1 MESLDIL
8 NYFLHDK
15 VAAKMWKRTTH
26 YSEDDLISFIYTSVM
41 DDTRSFRMVWG
52 QIHDDVWISDY
63 IHGVGKTIT
72 VFSEDISD
80 IHSTEYSVIFSI
92 GLYSSM
98 SILYGN
104 RS

>member
-26 YSEDDLISFIYTSVM
+26 YSSDGLTSFIYTSVM
-41 DDTRSFRMVWG
+41 DDTRTFRIIWSPST
-52 QIHDDVWISDY
+52 DDVWISDEPT
-63 IHGVGKTIT
+63 GSGRFTTI
-72 VFSEDISD
+72 FSEDISN
-80 IHSTEYSVIFSI
+80 IRSTNLALTFNI
-92 GLYSSM
+92 GLYCYM
-98 SILYGN
+98 SVYYGH

>member
-15 VAAKMWKRTTH
+15 VAAKMWKRTTY
-26 YSEDDLISFIYTSVM
+26 YSKDGLTSFIYTSVM
-41 DDTRSFRMVWG
+41 DDTRTFRIVWSPST
-52 QIHDDVWISDY
+52 DDVWISDY
-63 IHGVGKTIT
+63 IHEVGKTIT
-72 VFSEDISD
+72 IFSEDISD
-80 IHSTEYSVIFSI
+80 IHSTKYSVTFSI
-92 GLYSSM
+92 GLYSNM